1 MATDSCPTSM
11 TDRDSGATPLPDDS
25 PELGRGNWRETR
37 PWQIV
42 RAFRRRLGSS
52 LRFRLSIPFVAL
64 VAAVLLGLSLFLG
77 SQGRQIYVDRLTDQ
91 LASQAFLIGDSVG
104 RSIDEG
110 ASPDEVSNLVS
121 TLGMQVDS
129 RITIVDIDGTVLA
142 DTEADSSTM
151 DNHATRPEI
160 VDARR
165 VSVGTSRRHSRT
177 IDKDFLYVAVPV
189 ESVPGLVSRVAVPMD
204 AINATVERV
213 QRLTMLAAAGAIAM
227 SIAIAW
233 FISGRIARPLE
244 ELRHQAHAVAGG
256 DLTARVIPVETHEL
270 AEVGHAFNTMTEE
283 LQTSLDALDQTRVR
297 LEAVLSGLTDGVVLT
312 DANGLVLRLNSAAE
326 QLMDTDEATAI
337 GRPFVQV
344 CRDHELQNLL
354 RRALDGASIPHA
366 TIEHGLNRR
375 TLLTTAQVV
384 EGTRERL
391 GLVVL
396 RDISELRRLETVRRE
411 FVANVSHELRTPLT
425 SIRALVETLESGAV
439 DDEVVA
445 MDFLGRIVG
454 EVDRLAALVEDLLDL
469 ARLEAGRSPM
479 RLERI
484 DPAELVLAGADRLR
498 PQMERARLTMSVT
511 SGDHLVPIEVDR
523 VRIEQVLINLVHNAI
538 KFTPPDGEVRLNVT
552 QRDGLTEIT
561 VEDTGVGIAKEE
573 QGRLFERFYK
583 SDKARRSEGT
593 GLGLAIAKHIVQSHG
608 GEISVESDVGSGAI
622 FRFTLANRPSG
633 SQRRR

>member
-1 MATDSCPTSM
+1 
-11 TDRDSGATPLPDDS
+11 
-25 PELGRGNWRETR
+25 
-37 PWQIV
+37 
-42 RAFRRRLGSS
+42 
-52 LRFRLSIPFVAL
+52 
-64 VAAVLLGLSLFLG
+64 
-77 SQGRQIYVDRLTDQ
+77 
-91 LASQAFLIGDSVG
+91 
-104 RSIDEG
+104 
-110 ASPDEVSNLVS
+110 
-121 TLGMQVDS
+121 
-129 RITIVDIDGTVLA
+129 
-142 DTEADSSTM
+142 
-151 DNHATRPEI
+151 
-160 VDARR
+160 
-165 VSVGTSRRHSRT
+165 
-177 IDKDFLYVAVPV
+177 
-189 ESVPGLVSRVAVPMD
+189 
-204 AINATVERV
+204 
-213 QRLTMLAAAGAIAM
+213 M

-256 DLTARVIPVETHEL
+256 DLTARVVPVETHEL

-312 DANGLVLRLNSAAE
+312 DEEGLVLRLNSAAE
-326 QLMDTDEATAI
+326 QLLETVETTAI

-344 CRDHELQNLL
+344 CRDYELQDLL
-354 RRALDGASIPHA
+354 RRALEGVSRPHA

-439 DDEVVA
+439 DDEAVA
-445 MDFLGRIVG
+445 KDFLGRIVG
-454 EVDRLAALVEDLLDL
+454 EVDRLTALVEDLLDL
-469 ARLEAGRSPM
+469 ARLEAGRSQM

-484 DPAELVLAGADRLR
+484 DPGEMVLAGADRLR
-498 PQMERARLTMSVT
+498 PQLERAGLTMSVAT
-511 SGDHLVPIEVDR
+511 GDHLVPIEVDR

-538 KFTPPDGEVRLNVT
+538 KFTPPGGEVRLNVI
-552 QRDGLTEIT
+552 QRNGLTEIT
-561 VEDTGVGIAKEE
+561 VEDTGVGIAREE

-608 GEISVESDVGSGAI
+608 GDISVESEVGSGAI
-622 FRFTLANRPSG
+622 FRFTLPNRPSG
-633 SQRRR
+633 SRRQRR